1 MTEGTDTQKI
11 EEFLIQLEINLEQA
25 RKTPNIWA
33 IAQGTVDVYIIV
45 AGGFLII
52 QSKIMDIPKSN
63 LLTFYRKLLELN
75 DNAEESL
82 GASFGIN
89 KNSEVILKIL
99 RPTSHLNFEE
109 FSYYLTSVTYVADK
123 FATYLR
129 QKFS

>member
-11 EEFLIQLEINLEQA
+11 EEFLVKLEINLEQA
-25 RKTPNIWA
+25 RKTPNIWS
-33 IAQGTVDVYIIV
+33 IAQGAVDVYIIV

-52 QSKIMDIPKSN
+52 QSKIMDMPKSN
-63 LLTFYRKLLELN
+63 LLTFYRKILELN

-89 KNSEVILKIL
+89 KNSEVLLKVL